1 MEVRYHPLFEKWLAE
16 LAEADEEIFGEVMAL
31 LNALEKH
38 GRELDDESREES
50 HPVVTSRFDMHAL
63 RRTPPSEAA
72 PYADPPVLRIL
83 YAMCTTNTGSE
94 AAVVLLGGDKTTL
107 GTNWVPGEPRRGR
120 DTLGSVLPTTT
131 RRHRDHQARQPM
143 SPRTIPTDT
152 ATATDATITD
162 AEWEQA
168 DNAHER
174 FKALLETK
182 PRAKARHDAVLAEIN
197 SRQATL
203 RRLREA
209 RALTQSTVAE
219 LLDMDQSEVSRLE
232 RRSDMLLSTLKR
244 FVQATGGEMHIV
256 VSYPDGGPV
265 ELLVSED

>member
-1 MEVRYHPLFEKWLAE
+1 
-16 LAEADEEIFGEVMAL
+16 
-31 LNALEKH
+31 
-38 GRELDDESREES
+38 
-50 HPVVTSRFDMHAL
+50 
-63 RRTPPSEAA
+63 
-72 PYADPPVLRIL
+72 
-83 YAMCTTNTGSE
+83 
-94 AAVVLLGGDKTTL
+94 
-107 GTNWVPGEPRRGR
+107 
-120 DTLGSVLPTTT
+120 
-131 RRHRDHQARQPM
+131 M
-143 SPRTIPTDT
+143 SPRNIPTDD
-152 ATATDATITD
+152 AKVTDTTVSD
-162 AEWEQA
+162 DEWEMA
-168 DNAHER
+168 GTAHER

-182 PRAKARHDAVLAEIN
+182 SRAKARYDAVLGEIN

-265 ELLVSED
+265 ELLVGDD